1 MKSPWSA
8 IEKRDG
14 GLFVQPAFLLTFA
27 FGISCSA
34 KGKRN
39 GDFIIIKLFFLNI
52 ELAVLFAVYWAFSHF
67 FLLVV
72 TAVSLLCFPTT
83 AEKLGEKSV

>member
-1 MKSPWSA
+1 M
-8 IEKRDG
+8 
-14 GLFVQPAFLLTFA
+14 FVQPAFLLTFA

-67 FLLVV
+67 FFFLLVV
-72 TAVSLLCFPTT
+72 TAVSLLCFPAT
-83 AEKLGEKSV
+83 AEKLGEKPV